1 MKREHKLYTLL
12 TIYTSDRQ
20 DHRDV
25 LRKEKQK
32 NKSDKN
38 INTRRLIHYCA
49 VNIA

>member
-32 NKSDKN
+32 KTSL
-38 INTRRLIHYCA
+38 TRILTQEDQYIIVR
-49 VNIA
+49 